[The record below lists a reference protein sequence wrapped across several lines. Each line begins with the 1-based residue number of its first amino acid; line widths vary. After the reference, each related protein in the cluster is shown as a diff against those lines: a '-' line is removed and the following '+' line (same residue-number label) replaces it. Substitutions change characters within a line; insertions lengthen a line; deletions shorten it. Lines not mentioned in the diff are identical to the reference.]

1 MSGALP
7 CEAVVG
13 VGRLSRLMVARLRG
27 AGHSVTVTTRTRE
40 RALNVA
46 AETGAQAVN
55 SPREAAASAGI
66 VIVSLS
72 DGRTVRKVYE
82 GSDCLLDTPVPGS
95 VEPATHGEL
104 TVLAG
109 GSEEAL
115 DRVRP
120 VIGVLATRFLHFG
133 DSDKGSGM
141 KPTVNSLLLSMATGL
156 SESLVLPNA
165 AASPGRTP
173 TTTGPTSGEQDG
185 SVPAEFLWSS
195 AVTPAGR
202 EGTRASHEENGP
214 SSSPS

>member
-7 CEAVVG
+7 CEAVAG
-13 VGRLSRLMVARLRG
+13 VGRLSRLMVARLRR

-72 DGRTVRKVYE
+72 DGRTVRKVYK
-82 GSDCLLDTPVPGS
+82 GSDGLLDTPVPGS

-141 KPTVNSLLLSMATGL
+141 KRRLPDGRLRQPDQLRASRTVRCRLS
-156 SESLVLPNA
+156 S
-165 AASPGRTP
+165 
-173 TTTGPTSGEQDG
+173 
-185 SVPAEFLWSS
+185 F
-195 AVTPAGR
+195 VTPAGR